1 MEKATLKNRVSK
13 SRTYSAGVTIV
24 EWPETPTWKPATFVA
39 CLALICAGVI
49 TWQVHKAKATEQKLA
64 EDANACRIRAE
75 HGDAKAESQ
84 LAYMYSHGQGV
95 PQDYNEALRWRR
107 KAADHNYAIG
117 EDGLG
122 YMYYYGQG
130 VPQDYAEAL
139 RWYRKAAD
147 QGDPEGQNSLALM
160 YEQGQGVSQDYSEA
174 LRWYRKAVDQ
184 GFARAEYNLG
194 NMYYYGRGVPQDR
207 AEAVRWYRKA
217 ADQGNEYAQR
227 VLHIK
232 LMGLSAFMK
241 VSLSVT
247 LLGSL
252 MVLTG
257 SLRHRG
263 SPQWEKQRTF
273 AFAGLLGLC
282 YVALDLLGFRYIGI
296 LTPLAAVYAFQFVK
310 SLVGG
315 TFVALLLTVV
325 LPNSLWRKVIKIG
338 LGLFGILL
346 VGADIFVLSVS
357 KLRNGVLPA
366 PPFWSMN
373 AMLLGMIVSFAI
385 ALWLARKRR
394 SEPEFQS
401 EVTAPNSPT
410 SDDGENRP

>member
-1 MEKATLKNRVSK
+1 
-13 SRTYSAGVTIV
+13 
-24 EWPETPTWKPATFVA
+24 
-39 CLALICAGVI
+39 LICAAAI
-49 TWQVHKAKATEQKLA
+49 AWQVHKAKATEQKLA
-64 EDANACRIRAE
+64 EDASACRVRAE
-75 HGDAKAESQ
+75 HGDAKAEAQ
-84 LAYMYSHGQGV
+84 LAYMYSHGEGV
-95 PQDYNEALRWRR
+95 PQSYDEAFRWRH
-107 KAADHNYAIG
+107 KAADQGYANG

-122 YMYYYGQG
+122 YMYLHGQG
-130 VPQDYAEAL
+130 VPQDYSEAL
-139 RWYRKAAD
+139 LWYHKAAG
-147 QGDPEGQNSLALM
+147 QGDAHGQDSLGLM

-174 LRWYRKAVDQ
+174 LRWYRKSADQ
-184 GFARAEYNLG
+184 GYASAQYNLG
-194 NMYYYGRGVPQDR
+194 NMYYYGRGVQQDR

-217 ADQGNEYAQR
+217 ADRGDEYAQR

-232 LMGLSAFMK
+232 WKGLSAFMK
-241 VSLSVT
+241 VSLSVM

-252 MVLTG
+252 MVLAG

-263 SPQWEKQRTF
+263 RPQWQKQRTF
-273 AFAGLLGLC
+273 AFAGLLGLS

-296 LTPLAAVYAFQFVK
+296 LTPLAAVFCFQFVK

-325 LPNSLWRKVIKIG
+325 LPNSLWPKVIKVG
-338 LGLFGILL
+338 LGLFGMLL

-366 PPFWSMN
+366 PHFWSMN
-373 AMLLGMIVSFAI
+373 AMLLGTIVSLAI

-401 EVTAPNSPT
+401 EVAASDPPV